1 MYYLD
6 KEQLKIYEILDL
18 NVSPVNTVTAS
29 GQVMLKE
36 LYFYDKGDIYKR
48 ENVNTIVGIW
58 KGWGLDSGSALDL
71 MLEIM
76 VELYKEKRK
85 CAL

>member
-6 KEQLKIYEILDL
+6 KEQLKIYEVLDL
-18 NVSPVNTVTAS
+18 NVSPVNSITAS

-36 LYFYDKGDIYKR
+36 LYFYDNGDIYKR
-48 ENVNTIVGIW
+48 YNTNNIIGIW
-58 KGWGLDSGSALDL
+58 KGWHLESEKALDL
-71 MLEIM
+71 MLEIV

-85 CAL
+85 